1 MSPMDNISLKSIKWE
16 SIKAI
21 FHSIASAEQIS
32 RAEIS
37 KQTGLSLMTVGK
49 VADALLDM
57 NIIVQAKE
65 TKSSAGRRAG
75 LLSLSPENY
84 AVILD
89 LTSRNFIMTIINM
102 RLNIVEKYHYSYID
116 DYYFEENLT
125 LFLKEVSIFLSRNLK
140 TEACIGFGVS
150 LPGAYSPETDRC
162 NSIRLPELSQ
172 IPIAESVAIL
182 TPDRLCIEGC
192 FNAAATSNIA
202 RIPNYRDKSI
212 LYCFV
217 GENNVGGTVVHHGE
231 ILRGAHNAA
240 GNFGHMVIQ
249 RGRTLES
256 AIRADNTPAEN
267 AFELAKA
274 IRNMIMVIDPD
285 TIILECELYRNYN
298 VPAGECSGEEFVQLV
313 RQVLTEKFEIT
324 EDALPEF
331 ISGGCKFRHS
341 HRGLTMKL
349 REQWLYEQIFDI
361 PPQ

>member
-1 MSPMDNISLKSIKWE
+1 MCPMENISLKSIKWE

-21 FHSIASAEQIS
+21 FYAIASSEQIS
-32 RAEIS
+32 RADIS
-37 KQTGLSLMTVGK
+37 RQTGLSLMTVGK

-57 NIIVQAKE
+57 HIIVQAKE
-65 TKSSAGRRAG
+65 AKSSAGRRAG

-89 LTSRNFIMTIINM
+89 LTSRNFIMTVINM
-102 RLNIVEKYHYSYID
+102 RLNIVEKYHYSYIE

-125 LFLKEVSIFLSRNLK
+125 LFLKEISIFLSRNLK
-140 TEACIGFGVS
+140 PDACIGFGVS
-150 LPGAYSPETDRC
+150 LPGSYSPETDRYIG
-162 NSIRLPELSQ
+162 IRLPELCQ
-172 IPIAESVAIL
+172 TPIAGSVSVLSPA
-182 TPDRLCIEGC
+182 RLCIESC

-249 RGRTLES
+249 RGRTLDS
-256 AIRADNTPAEN
+256 AIRADNTPSEN

-274 IRNMIMVIDPD
+274 LRNMIMVMDPD

-298 VPAGECSGEEFVQLV
+298 VPEGECSGEEFMQLV
-313 RQVLTEKFEIT
+313 RQILMDKFDIS
-324 EDALPEF
+324 ASSLPEL

-349 REQWLYEQIFDI
+349 REQWLYELIFGNSQ
-361 PPQ
+361 P

>member
-1 MSPMDNISLKSIKWE
+1 MENISLKSIKWE
-16 SIKAI
+16 SIKSI
-21 FHSIASAEQIS
+21 FHVIASSDQIS
-32 RAEIS
+32 RSEIS

-57 NIIVQAKE
+57 HIVVQAKE
-65 TKSSAGRRAG
+65 SKSSAGRRAG

-89 LTSRNFIMTIINM
+89 LTSRNFIKTVINM
-102 RLNIVEKYHYSYID
+102 RLNIVEKYHYSYIE

-125 LFLKEVSIFLSRNLK
+125 LFLKEVSIFLSRNLRP
-140 TEACIGFGVS
+140 ESCIGFGVS
-150 LPGAYSPETDRC
+150 LPGSYAPETDRYVG
-162 NSIRLPELSQ
+162 IRLPELSQ
-172 IPIAESVAIL
+172 IPIAESVAVL
-182 TPDRLCIEGC
+182 SPSRLAIESC

-240 GNFGHMVIQ
+240 GNFGHMIIQ
-249 RGRTLES
+249 RGRTLDS

-298 VPAGECSGEEFVQLV
+298 VPEGECSGEEFLQLT
-313 RQVLTEKFEIT
+313 RQVLVDKFEISP
-324 EDALPEF
+324 ESLPDF

-341 HRGLTMKL
+341 HRGLAMKL
-349 REQWLYEQIFDI
+349 REQWLYELIFGN
-361 PPQ
+361 PT